1 MKDILVAGA
10 SGHAAV
16 VIDILERQGKFRIA
30 GLLDRSGD
38 GSCLGYEVLGTLED
52 LPRVMAGRGIR
63 AGIVAVGDNWTRG
76 QLVETLL
83 RLAPDFE
90 FVTAIHPS
98 AQIGREA
105 SVGAGS
111 VVMAGAVI
119 NPRAR
124 VGRFC
129 IVNTAAT
136 LDHDSVMEDY
146 SSLAPRASAGGNVRL
161 GAFTAVSLG
170 AGLVHGIVIG
180 EHTVVGAGATV
191 LRDLPPCV
199 VAYGTPARVVR
210 PRQPGD
216 PYLKATGANRI

>member
-16 VIDILERQGKFRIA
+16 VIDILEQQGGFRIA
-30 GLLDRSGD
+30 GLLARSGR
-38 GSCLGYEVLGTLED
+38 GTCLGYNVLGAVED
-52 LPRVMAGRGIR
+52 LPRILAGRGIA

-76 QLVETLL
+76 RVVEELL

-98 AQIGREA
+98 ARIGREA
-105 SVGAGS
+105 GVGAGS

-124 VGRFC
+124 VGRFS

-146 SSLAPRASAGGNVRL
+146 SSLAPRASTGGNVRL
-161 GAFTAVSLG
+161 GAYAAVSLG
-170 AGLVHGIVIG
+170 AAVVHGITIG

-191 LRDLPPCV
+191 LRDLPPRV
-199 VAYGTPARVVR
+199 VAYGTPARIVR

-216 PYLKATGANRI
+216 PYLKATGVNRV